1 MFRHD
6 ILSKKIRDNQCF
18 YLLDIGANNGSWA
31 STQKIFNPEIYI
43 HCIEGNEKN
52 KVELE
57 KRFLPHTITLLSDK
71 EKDVKFYFNQKD
83 DVCTGMSYYIEKNK
97 WYKPENYMVVKT
109 KTLKILLDDS
119 DIIYD
124 SMKIDTQGSEIDI
137 LQGIGNHIHNFKLI
151 CLETSLEEYN
161 IGSPG
166 QDEVIKYMDSIG
178 YKMSGIC
185 GESRYPD
192 GKLFQQDLIFIK
204 K

>member
-6 ILSKKIRDNQCF
+6 ILSKALRDNQCF
-18 YLLDIGANNGSWA
+18 YLLDIGANNGDWA
-31 STQKIFNPEIYI
+31 FTQKRFNPEVYVY
-43 HCIEGNEKN
+43 CIEGNEKN
-52 KVELE
+52 AQELE
-57 KRFLPHTITLLSDK
+57 RRFLPYQITLLSDI
-71 EKDVKFYFNQKD
+71 EKDVKFYFNQND
-83 DVCTGMSYYIEKNK
+83 DNCTGMSYYIEKND
-97 WYKPENYMVVKT
+97 WYKPENYIVLKA
-109 KTLKILLDDS
+109 KTLEMLLNES
-119 DIIYD
+119 DTTYD

-137 LQGIGNHIHNFKLI
+137 LKGIGNYINNFKLI

-161 IGSPG
+161 IGSPD